1 MKNLLT
7 QAVVAVV
14 ILVVAYYLIDF
25 IANKI

>member
-14 ILVVAYYLIDF
+14 TLVVAYYLIDF

>member
-14 ILVVAYYLIDF
+14 ILVAAYYLIDF
-25 IANKI
+25 LANKF

>member
-1 MKNLLT
+1 MKNIIT

-14 ILVVAYYLIDF
+14 ILVVAYYLIDI